1 MNDVKDILRQ
11 DLDDINKM
19 LAIIAQRIDK
29 YKLDDAATLHY
40 SKRKCGYQYYLR
52 REGGS
57 REYIRKTNMDIAY
70 LIAQRE
76 YDLRVKAELV
86 KQKKSIEGILKNYDV
101 GAIANIYAK
110 TCDAKRELISPII
123 QPDESFVAEWQKEHK
138 GGLNP
143 YPSQGKYMTNN
154 GEMVRSK
161 SEKII
166 ADMLD
171 KYGVPYT
178 YEPVIVLKNGK
189 KAYPDFAVLNIR
201 TRKTMYWE
209 HLGMIT
215 DGEYASANW
224 DKIKKYDKS
233 GIKMWEKLI
242 VSMESD
248 VEPLDV
254 SEIKEKIEE
263 YLI

>member
-1 MNDVKDILRQ
+1 MP
-11 DLDDINKM
+11 
-19 LAIIAQRIDK
+19 
-29 YKLDDAATLHY
+29 
-40 SKRKCGYQYYLR
+40 
-52 REGGS
+52 
-57 REYIRKTNMDIAY
+57 
-70 LIAQRE
+70 
-76 YDLRVKAELV
+76 
-86 KQKKSIEGILKNYDV
+86 
-101 GAIANIYAK
+101 K
-110 TCDAKRELISPII
+110 TCDAKKELIDPVIM
-123 QPDESFVAEWQKEHK
+123 PKERFVTEWRQRHK

-143 YPSQGKYMTNN
+143 YPTQGKYMTNN

-189 KAYPDFAVLNIR
+189 KAYPDFAVLNVR

-224 DKIKKYDKS
+224 DKINKYDKS